1 MRWVQH
7 RFREGCGARRRPTG
21 RSSTSPPTH
30 RCTRR
35 SSTRSAAAAGTRLL
49 DAGCGAGLALQL
61 AHKRGATVT
70 GLDAAAA
77 LLGVAPERVPTADLR
92 EGELEALPYPD
103 DSFDTVTAFN
113 AVQYAADTVAALRE
127 LRAAAAPTGQRER
140 AVRAERAGE
149 AGGAGRCCWADPAAR
164 R

>member
-1 MRWVQH
+1 M
-7 RFREGCGARRRPTG
+7 
-21 RSSTSPPTH
+21 
-30 RCTRR
+30 
-35 SSTRSAAAAGTRLL
+35 

-70 GLDAAAA
+70 GLDAA
-77 LLGVAPERVPTADLR
+77 TADLR

-113 AVQYAADTVAALRE
+113 AVQYAADPVAALRE

>member
-1 MRWVQH
+1 
-7 RFREGCGARRRPTG
+7 
-21 RSSTSPPTH
+21 
-30 RCTRR
+30 
-35 SSTRSAAAAGTRLL
+35 
-49 DAGCGAGLALQL
+49 LALQL

-113 AVQYAADTVAALRE
+113 AVQYAADPVAALRE

>member
-103 DSFDTVTAFN
+103 DSFDTVTA
-113 AVQYAADTVAALRE
+113 LRE

>member
-1 MRWVQH
+1 MGSAQVQ
-7 RFREGCGARRRPTG
+7 G
-21 RSSTSPPTH
+21 RLWG
-30 RCTRR
+30 
-35 SSTRSAAAAGTRLL
+35 AAAA
-49 DAGCGAGLALQL
+49 DWSQL
-61 AHKRGATVT
+61 YEPAYTPV
-70 GLDAAAA
+70 
-77 LLGVAPERVPTADLR
+77 
-92 EGELEALPYPD
+92 PYPD

-113 AVQYAADTVAALRE
+113 AVQYAADPVAALRE